1 MQAVQGKSRI
11 IRTVQWFGVIAIVA
25 MIAGAA
31 ASIVAM
37 RARDIEEWRQQM
49 SSTSLLLA
57 EQTSQTIFAAYLV
70 LDSVTEQV
78 KRAGVIDQATFRK
91 KLSTPEAY
99 SMLRERIHGLP
110 QIDVVSIIAANG
122 DNINFSRS
130 YPVPSIN
137 LAERDYYKA
146 HQANPQLLD
155 FISQPV
161 RNKGN
166 GKWTFYISRRLN
178 DAQGNFQGLVLVGIS
193 VEVFTSFYERVAR
206 NLGEGAAISLFRNDL
221 MLLTRWPYRD
231 EVVGTVN
238 RSGATHEIISLQQKS
253 DGVIFSESPRFSTG
267 VKGVRLTA
275 ARKTERYPLVV
286 AITVTDDLFL
296 SSWRR
301 SAWLIAGVT
310 FAGVLALLIGLFA
323 LTRTLRSRE
332 ADMAAMEQLKIR
344 AEAGN
349 QAKSEFLATM
359 SHEIRTPLNG
369 ILGMAQLQLMPET
382 SAEERV
388 DYARTILDSGKTL
401 LSLLNGIL
409 DLSKVEAG
417 KLELEHTAFSPADLL
432 KDTAALFAE
441 AARRKGLAL
450 EYRWNG
456 PDLRYRGDPIRLR
469 QMLANLVSNAIK
481 FTDQGSVTIAADVVS
496 SDSGTDQAELIFA
509 VSDTGI
515 GIPQKTQ
522 ALLFQPF
529 SQADA
534 STTRRYGGSGLGL
547 SIVRQL
553 ARLMGG
559 DAGVDSN
566 TGQGARFWFTLRA
579 NAIPP
584 GEESAAD
591 AATSANSSTAASG
604 SDNLAGRILVVDDNP
619 VNRKVVCA
627 MLKKRGLS
635 CYCVEDGQQAVELI
649 SGAKGSQLRPDLI
662 LMDCQMPVLDGYDA
676 TRQIRQ
682 WEADHGHGH
691 LTIVAL
697 TAGAFAEDRKR
708 CIAAGM
714 DDFLTKP
721 VSIDK
726 LAAMLARWLPG
737 ADAGADAGIT
747 TTDAGTTAMDH
758 ELQVFSAQ
766 EMLAMLDGDMDLAQ
780 AIVPAAI
787 EDIAGHLEQLELAM
801 IAGQWAT
808 AQRLTHTMKGVTAQ
822 IGGVR
827 LANRFR
833 AQDERLKQ
841 GLELTP
847 PALAELRSE
856 YQALT
861 QALHD
866 WLGRE

>member
-1 MQAVQGKSRI
+1 MEAVHGRSRI
-11 IRTVQWFGVIAIVA
+11 IRTVQWFGAIAIA
-25 MIAGAA
+25 LMIAGAA

-49 SSTSLLLA
+49 SNMSLLLA

-78 KRAGVIDQATFRK
+78 KQAGVVDQPAFRK
-91 KLSTPEAY
+91 KMSTPEAY
-99 SMLRERIHGLP
+99 NMLRERIHGLP

-130 YPVPSIN
+130 YPVPTIN
-137 LAERDYYKA
+137 LAERDYYQA
-146 HQANPQLLD
+146 HLANPQLVE

-178 DAQGNFQGLVLVGIS
+178 DAQGNFMGLVLVGMS
-193 VEVFTSFYERVAR
+193 VEVFTNFFERVAR

-221 MLLTRWPYRD
+221 LLLTRWPYR
-231 EVVGTVN
+231 EAVIGTVN
-238 RSGATHEIISLQQKS
+238 RNGTTHEIIAVQQKS
-253 DGVIFSESPRFSTG
+253 DGVTLSELPRFSTG
-267 VKGVRLTA
+267 QKGLRLTA

-310 FAGVLALLIGLFA
+310 SAGVVILLIGLLA

-332 ADMAAMEQLKIR
+332 ADMAAMEQLKSR

-359 SHEIRTPLNG
+359 SHEIRTPMNG

-382 SAEERV
+382 STEERI
-388 DYARTILDSGKTL
+388 DYARTILASGKTL

-417 KLELEHTAFSPADLL
+417 KFELEHAAFSPGDLL
-432 KDTAALFAE
+432 KETAALFFEE
-441 AARRKGLAL
+441 ARGKGLTL

-456 PDLRYRGDPIRLR
+456 PELRYRGDPIRLR

-481 FTDQGSVTIAADVVS
+481 FTDQGGVTIEAHQVDG
-496 SDSGTDQAELIFA
+496 DFDQAELIFA

-515 GIPQKTQ
+515 GIPQEKQ
-522 ALLFQPF
+522 DLLFQPF

-547 SIVRQL
+547 SIVRNL

-559 DAGVDSN
+559 NAGVESN
-566 TGQGARFWFTLRA
+566 AGQGARFWFTLRA
-579 NAIPP
+579 GTLPP
-584 GEESAAD
+584 GEETPA
-591 AATSANSSTAASG
+591 STAVAGTARSEVL
-604 SDNLAGRILVVDDNP
+604 SGRILVVDDNP
-619 VNRKVVCA
+619 VNRKVIEA
-627 MLKKRGLS
+627 MLKKRGLA
-635 CYCVEDGQQAVELI
+635 CDCVEDGEQAFDFI
-649 SGAKGSQLRPDLI
+649 SAGQGSQLRPDLV

-676 TRQIRQ
+676 TRKIRQ
-682 WEADHGHGH
+682 WEDGHGRGH
-691 LTIVAL
+691 LIIVAL
-697 TAGAFAEDRKR
+697 TASAFAEDRKR

-721 VSIDK
+721 VSVDK
-726 LAAMLARWLPG
+726 LAAMLSRWLPDGNDDG
-737 ADAGADAGIT
+737 AAAPDTAT
-747 TTDAGTTAMDH
+747 TSLDH
-758 ELQVFSAQ
+758 ELQVFDAQ
-766 EMLAMLDGDMDLAQ
+766 EMLAMLDGDMELARTI
-780 AIVPAAI
+780 ALAAI
-787 EDIAGHLEQLELAM
+787 EDIAAHLDQLEQAM
-801 IAGQWAT
+801 IAAEWT
-808 AQRLTHTMKGVTAQ
+808 AARRLSHTMKGVTAQ
-822 IGGVR
+822 IGGMR
-827 LANRFR
+827 LSNRFR
-833 AQDERLKQ
+833 EQDERLQ
-841 GLELTP
+841 SGLEMTP
-847 PALAELRSE
+847 LALAELRSE
-856 YQALT
+856 YQALK
-861 QALHD
+861 QALQE
-866 WLGRE
+866 WLGRT